1 MAMLKGIF
9 RKALIISNTS
19 ILKYYFTKPIV
30 PFSFLSSFHHFKKQN
45 KSLFVLSE
53 SDDDDLMMVDSP
65 GAKPTPHEPP
75 SGVKRKHSE
84 DTEQPLVKKSK
95 MAAAGSGDAE
105 TVPEEDDLVIL

>member
-1 MAMLKGIF
+1 MVE
-9 RKALIISNTS
+9 LID
-19 ILKYYFTKPIV
+19 
-30 PFSFLSSFHHFKKQN
+30 SS
-45 KSLFVLSE
+45 KSLVYLSFQNVKKNSVLSE

-65 GAKPTPHEPP
+65 GAEPTPHEPP

-84 DTEQPLVKKSK
+84 DTDQPLVKKSK